1 MDLLIYSVVVHMATF
16 KVHPSYT
23 YAMQSLSYKTYVD
36 NGKDTLFIRVAT
48 SAGSATHL
56 GNHLS
61 GKLYLFG

>member
-1 MDLLIYSVVVHMATF
+1 MGTF
-16 KVHPSYT
+16 KAHPSYT